1 MKTLLLIE
9 GQENARTDTAE
20 LLTLAGY
27 AVLTAAD
34 GKSGIEQ
41 AVTNHP
47 DLVICEIDLPELDG
61 YGVIQVFNQHPQ
73 LVGTPFVFLTARA
86 HYRDWRRSMELG
98 ADDFLTKPCDGTTLL
113 RAIAARL
120 HRRELA
126 GHRVSPAPF
135 EAVAAPGHNN
145 LSHLLAGRK
154 PHATNRGLR
163 IYTEGDEP
171 VRMYF
176 VQSGLVKTV
185 KSTPTGKE
193 LITGFYRAGEFFGHK
208 ALLSHAPYHDSA
220 VAVRDGALIYI
231 PVEEFTDLLLHNPGF
246 AQQLIQRLADRIR
259 EREQQLVD
267 MAYGSLRRRVADA
280 LLRLAGPDDDA
291 ILLSRDELAAVVG
304 TAPESLSRILGEF
317 RQDGLTEVS
326 AKSIRLLRPDQLRRA
341 NW

>member
-9 GQENARTDTAE
+9 EHTNARTDTAE
-20 LLTLAGY
+20 LLALAGY
-27 AVLTAAD
+27 VVLTAAD

-41 AVTNHP
+41 AVIHHP
-47 DLVICEIDLPELDG
+47 DLVICEVDLPGLDG

-73 LVGTPFVFLTARA
+73 LVGTPFIFLTARA
-86 HYRDWRRSMELG
+86 HYRDWRRGMELG
-98 ADDFLTKPCDGTTLL
+98 ADDFLPKPCDGTTLL

-120 HRRELA
+120 HRRELV
-126 GHRVSPAPF
+126 GHRLSPVPF
-135 EAVAAPGHNN
+135 EAVAAPAPNN
-145 LSHLLAGRK
+145 LAYLLAGRK
-154 PHATNRGLR
+154 PHAAQRGLR
-163 IYTEGDEP
+163 IYTEGDKP
-171 VRMYF
+171 VRLYF

-193 LITGFYRAGEFFGHK
+193 LITGFYQAGEFFGHK

-220 VAVRDGALIYI
+220 VAVRDGALVYV
-231 PVEEFTDLLLHNPGF
+231 PVEEFTDLLLHNHGF

-280 LLRLAGPDDDA
+280 LLRLAGPDDA
-291 ILLSRDELAAVVG
+291 PILLSRDELAAVVG

-326 AKSIRLLRPDQLRRA
+326 LKSIRILRPDQLRRA